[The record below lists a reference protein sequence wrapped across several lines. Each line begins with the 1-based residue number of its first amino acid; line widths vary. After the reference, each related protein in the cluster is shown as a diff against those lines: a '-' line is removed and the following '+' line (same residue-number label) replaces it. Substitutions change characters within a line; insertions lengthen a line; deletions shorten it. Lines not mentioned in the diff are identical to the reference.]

1 MKSVLYLCE
10 RKARLVIND
19 TNNYEVH
26 IAKESNTSDH
36 YFWEIVGVHKGTNL
50 GLQKALTQY
59 YMTIVFKIDKDLLYK
74 SMKVQ

>member
-26 IAKESNTSDH
+26 IATESSTSDS
-36 YFWEIVGVHKGTNL
+36 YFWTTVGVYKGTNL

-59 YMTIVFKIDKDLLYK
+59 YMAIVFKMDKDIFFR
-74 SMKVQ
+74 SIKVQ

>member
-10 RKARLVIND
+10 QKARLVIND

-26 IAKESNTSDH
+26 IATKSDTSDH
-36 YFWEIVGVHKGTNL
+36 YFWKTVGVHKGTNL

-59 YMTIVFKIDKDLLYK
+59 YMTVVFKIDKDLFYK